1 MKVFIYAYEDKYG
14 GLHGIYDQTVV
25 EVADMKEANMIG
37 NDMSW
42 GVIDSWGLSQDYD
55 EDYEDEEFEVEY
67 GTEWIIYKIR
77 DDVTLSIGGGIGRI
91 MAKGAA
97 EKELV
102 TQKILEIFENSFVY
116 GKEIRVPVNDV
127 QIKVTLTCAKE
138 NVSAGA
144 DNAIPGA
151 APTVTNAFDT
161 VAEKVEVH
169 ATEEEVKL
177 VNSLIDKLG
186 L

>member
-1 MKVFIYAYEDKYG
+1 
-14 GLHGIYDQTVV
+14 
-25 EVADMKEANMIG
+25 
-37 NDMSW
+37 
-42 GVIDSWGLSQDYD
+42 
-55 EDYEDEEFEVEY
+55 
-67 GTEWIIYKIR
+67 
-77 DDVTLSIGGGIGRI
+77 

-97 EKELV
+97 EKEV
-102 TQKILEIFENSFVY
+102 VIQKILETFENSFVY

-144 DNAIPGA
+144 DSAIPGA
-151 APTVTNAFDT
+151 VPAVTNAFDT
-161 VAEKVEVH
+161 MAEKEEIH
-169 ATEEEVKL
+169 ASEEEVKL

>member
-77 DDVTLSIGGGIGRI
+77 DDVTLSI
-91 MAKGAA
+91 
-97 EKELV
+97 EELDELCSHEDY
-102 TQKILEIFENSFVY
+102 KNFVKMY
-116 GKEIRVPVNDV
+116 
-127 QIKVTLTCAKE
+127 C
-138 NVSAGA
+138 
-144 DNAIPGA
+144 
-151 APTVTNAFDT
+151 
-161 VAEKVEVH
+161 
-169 ATEEEVKL
+169 EEEAL
-177 VNSLIDKLG
+177 VE
-186 L
+186 